1 MNRDEICLQLTGQ
14 INRLK
19 DKENTLTELLPDIRL
34 LYGTQPG
41 TRTPVMYQPGIVFLF
56 SGHKI
61 GSVSYTHLTLPTIL
75 LV

>member
-34 LYGTQPG
+34 
-41 TRTPVMYQPGIVFLF
+41 
-56 SGHKI
+56 
-61 GSVSYTHLTLPTIL
+61 YTAHSPARARR
-75 LV
+75 